1 MPIPVSEEIKQALQA
16 PVKQLRSTITWVG
29 NDMTEH
35 TITSED
41 RIVSIKKEAEGY
53 YLASALRKITIV
65 TTGTAMD
72 LLDQAVKVNIQVK
85 LQNSTWGTIP
95 WGTFQITEAKASEN
109 KENVTFTGYGG
120 VNRLQERTYVGG
132 ELTFPTTVAGLIS
145 EFAETTG
152 LELGPETHMEV
163 KGYTRLEY
171 IENPSD
177 AYITTDYKPTSK
189 TKVEATIQPLS
200 VPVDTTYTETGVF
213 GMWQSGKVYRVFWGN
228 AATHKWYWSQGTGG
242 QDVQLI
248 KQKIIFDPY
257 GGTTVVNGT
266 TYTYTPTIGDW
277 ESTVN
282 FKIFRADVSS
292 NHYSANMRV
301 FDFTIYQN
309 GEIVRQLYP
318 AKRHSDGKIGLYDIV
333 TDTFYTTSSSTEFT
347 AGPEISSL
355 PNASAPI
362 AEDLWANITG
372 TTYRDIL
379 EEIAGATGTLAVIG
393 GGDDTLDLNPMP
405 IAAPTDTMTDANLV
419 NFKIGPKWGPA
430 DAVVLSRQPQGDN
443 VELADQEYID
453 AQAGYNWIEYSD
465 TFRTGSVANGIT
477 PTILEDGS
485 LQVVCAQGN
494 GNWHTGWWDAL
505 NGNSN
510 GGAGTCLGRW
520 LSNIRA
526 GDQFTISFTIK
537 KLPGA
542 TGTPKVYV
550 NNSLSYQTMTG
561 TIGTEY
567 SEVYNTRTWAGTN
580 IPIHIGWGDCTGTFI
595 IKNWQLKKGS
605 YAPYEPYKTNGRTDI
620 VIANNEILDDQRE
633 TAIIP
638 LLTATEGLQYR
649 DATYKTEGH
658 GYHEI
663 GDRIDVTISGQT
675 YPTIVTKS
683 VIIVDGGINETLTS
697 TTPEAIAIDYAKAG
711 GITKT
716 IFNTELAVDKQH
728 QEIEAIVSRQ
738 DQTDETISEN
748 YTRLLQTINNIQAT
762 VQVSG
767 GGNLIKNSVGFGKQS
782 DGTLTI
788 WQYGAGASTTTV
800 KSQSSTAS
808 LNAGAISG
816 HEINITGA
824 TSTTIS
830 QDVQLTPGEL
840 YNLSFR
846 IQKSAVGS
854 ATVSITDGITTQTIA
869 AQDQVAYTWNQLDAD
884 FTPANGSVTVT
895 ITANNCTAAITDL
908 MLAQGGRTGWRQA
921 SGEIYNLQ
929 VSVDQDGVQV
939 KSATYAGD
947 YTAITPLEFAG
958 YSNASGI
965 MKKVFTINRDVTEV
979 EKLYAKSQIKMPPM
993 EIVPIDNV
1001 NYKGWAFVQT
1011 AD

>member
-1 MPIPVSEEIKQALQA
+1 MAIPVSEEIKQALQA
-16 PVKQLRSTITWVG
+16 PVKQLRSTITWTG
-29 NDMTEH
+29 TDMAEH

-53 YLASALRKITIV
+53 YLASALRKITII
-65 TTGTAMD
+65 TTGTDMD

-85 LQNSTWGTIP
+85 LQDQSWGTIP
-95 WGTFQITEAKASEN
+95 WGTFQIAEAKASEN
-109 KENVTFTGYGG
+109 KESVTFTGYGG
-120 VNRLQERTYVGG
+120 VNRLQEREYIGG
-132 ELTFPTTVAGLIS
+132 ELTFPTTVSGLIS
-145 EFAETTG
+145 EFAEATG
-152 LELGPETHMEV
+152 LELG
-163 KGYTRLEY
+163 
-171 IENPSD
+171 
-177 AYITTDYKPTSK
+177 
-189 TKVEATIQPLS
+189 
-200 VPVDTTYTETGVF
+200 
-213 GMWQSGKVYRVFWGN
+213 
-228 AATHKWYWSQGTGG
+228 
-242 QDVQLI
+242 
-248 KQKIIFDPY
+248 
-257 GGTTVVNGT
+257 
-266 TYTYTPTIGDW
+266 
-277 ESTVN
+277 
-282 FKIFRADVSS
+282 
-292 NHYSANMRV
+292 
-301 FDFTIYQN
+301 
-309 GEIVRQLYP
+309 
-318 AKRHSDGKIGLYDIV
+318 
-333 TDTFYTTSSSTEFT
+333 T
-347 AGPEISSL
+347 APDDL
-355 PNASAPI
+355 PNADAPI
-362 AEDLWANITG
+362 PEDLWANITG

-379 EEIAGATGTLAVIG
+379 EELAGATGTLAVIG

-405 IAAPTDTMTDANLV
+405 IAAPTDTMTDANLI
-419 NFKIGPKWGPA
+419 NFKIGPNWGPS

-443 VELADQEYID
+443 VELADQAYID
-453 AQAGYNWIEYSD
+453 TQAGYNWIQYSD
-465 TFRTGSVANGIT
+465 TFRAGSVAAGIT
-477 PTILEDGS
+477 ATVQDDGT
-485 LQVVCAQGN
+485 LQVVCNQNN

-520 LSNIRA
+520 LSDIQP

-542 TGTPKVYV
+542 TGMPKIYI
-550 NNSLSYQTMTG
+550 NNSLSYQAMTG

-567 SEVYNTRTWAGTN
+567 SEIYNTRTWAGTN
-580 IPIHIGWGDCTGTFI
+580 IPIHIGWQDCTGTFI

-620 VIANNEILDDQRE
+620 VIANNEIVDDQRE

-638 LLTATEGLQYR
+638 LLAATEGLQYR

-663 GDRIDVTISGQT
+663 GDRIDVTIGGQT
-675 YPTIVTKS
+675 FPTIITKS
-683 VIIVDGGINETLTS
+683 VITVDGGINETLTS

-738 DQTDETISEN
+738 DQTDETITEN

-846 IQKSAVGS
+846 IQKGAVGS
-854 ATVSITDGITTQTIA
+854 ATISITDGITTQTIT

-884 FTPANGSVTVT
+884 FTPANGSVTIT

-993 EIVPIDNV
+993 EIVPIDNA

-1011 AD
+1011 TN